1 MHSHPPVESRY
12 NMTGF
17 RGGPTTFS
25 RMFLVPI
32 KIHRWLAVAL
42 EEAESPGTSGPEPA
56 TYHILTVIFFFLMGW
71 VFWGCTL
78 SSSK

>member
-1 MHSHPPVESRY
+1 
-12 NMTGF
+12 MTGF

-32 KIHRWLAVAL
+32 KIHRWLAVVL
-42 EEAESPGTSGPEPA
+42 EKAESPGTSGPEPT
-56 TYHILTVIFFFLMGW
+56 TYHILTVLFFFLMGW

>member
-1 MHSHPPVESRY
+1 
-12 NMTGF
+12 MTGF
-17 RGGPTTFS
+17 RGVPTTFS

-42 EEAESPGTSGPEPA
+42 EEAESPGTSGPEP
-56 TYHILTVIFFFLMGW
+56 TIYHILTVVFFSHGW